1 MNSVN
6 SYYSNQETYDNYDNN
21 ITNNHEEKLLLE
33 ANTKQTLLQQ
43 KNIMK
48 KMKLLLSVILI
59 ISLCAFIIGAINL
72 IEYNIVLRNFN
83 GFSGIQTFINKTT
96 VVINNLNHVLSK
108 INETEAESYIKKLK
122 ILIDQACQ
130 TLKC

>member
-1 MNSVN
+1 METIN
-6 SYYSNQETYDNYDNN
+6 SYYSTEYQDNCD
-21 ITNNHEEKLLLE
+21 EKLLQE
-33 ANTKQTLLQQ
+33 ININQTLSQQ

-48 KMKLLLSVILI
+48 KMKLLLSVIII

-83 GFSGIQTFINKTT
+83 GFSGIETFINKTT
-96 VVINNLNHVLSK
+96 VVIDNLNHVLSK
-108 INETEAESYIKKLK
+108 INETEAESYIRKLR

>member
-83 GFSGIQTFINKTT
+83 GFSGIETFINKTT

>member
-1 MNSVN
+1 METIN
-6 SYYSNQETYDNYDNN
+6 SYYSTEYQDNCD
-21 ITNNHEEKLLLE
+21 EKLLQE
-33 ANTKQTLLQQ
+33 ININQTLSQQ

-48 KMKLLLSVILI
+48 KMKLLLSVIII

-83 GFSGIQTFINKTT
+83 GFSGIETFINKTT
-96 VVINNLNHVLSK
+96 VVIDNLNHVLSK
-108 INETEAESYIKKLK
+108 INETEAESYIRKLR

-130 TLKC
+130 TMKC

>member
-1 MNSVN
+1 METIN
-6 SYYSNQETYDNYDNN
+6 SYYSTEYQDNCD
-21 ITNNHEEKLLLE
+21 EKLLQE
-33 ANTKQTLLQQ
+33 ININQTLSQQ

-48 KMKLLLSVILI
+48 KMKLLLSVIII

-83 GFSGIQTFINKTT
+83 GFSGIETFINKTT
-96 VVINNLNHVLSK
+96 VVIDNLNHVLSK
-108 INETEAESYIKKLK
+108 INETEAESYIRKLR

-130 TLKC
+130 SIKC